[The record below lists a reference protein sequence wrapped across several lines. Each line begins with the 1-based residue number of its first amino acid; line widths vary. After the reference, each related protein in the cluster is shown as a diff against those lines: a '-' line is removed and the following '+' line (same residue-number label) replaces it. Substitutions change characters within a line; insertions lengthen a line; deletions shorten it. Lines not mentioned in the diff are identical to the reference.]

1 MFEPDE
7 IFIGKVLGSLK
18 ANMLPDEIE
27 TLKKTDPPKR
37 AMFILEHSNMTESE
51 IARTL
56 SELSGFGMVEDFD
69 TAENAQ
75 GLLPLRLINEY
86 QCLPTKEGDIAVSWP
101 PSLDMNKWV
110 VALTEKIPSWKIA
123 PVSLISEKI
132 AESFGVGADSLSEN
146 DVADFSNIDD
156 NNIEEDEN
164 AAIIRFVNEIIT
176 RALSDRATDIH
187 IEPQRDSL
195 VIRYRIDGNL
205 VPLKLPENLQKFK
218 DAIIS
223 RIKIMSRL
231 NISEKRRP
239 QDGRITFNA
248 KGGEEIDIRVSSLP
262 TLYGESV
269 SLRLLS
275 QKSQPVTI
283 EDLGFLPEDAAKI
296 AKPLARPHGIILV
309 TGPTG
314 SGKSTTLTAFIRRLR
329 SPEIRIIT
337 VEDPVEYEVEGVNQ
351 TQVHPEIGLTFSS
364 VLRSVL
370 RQDPDVIMVGEI
382 RDRET
387 ADIAIRASL
396 TGHLVLST
404 LHTNDAAGALTRLTD
419 MDIEPF
425 LIASSVEMILAQR
438 LVRRLCSC
446 AKPAN
451 LDRAYVESCL
461 VSLGLPAGEIQHLG
475 NIRSPG
481 GCDKCRGIGYFGRVG
496 IFEILL
502 SNEDIHA
509 AIIARQSAQEIRKV
523 AERHGMRSLQECGWE
538 LVKRGITGLDEVM
551 YYANIVEENQEK
563 DG

>member
-1 MFEPDE
+1 MFETDD
-7 IFIGKVLGSLK
+7 IFLEKVK
-18 ANMLPDEIE
+18 AEFKDALLPDDLESLSKIPSERRAQYILERGNLTEIE
-27 TLKKTDPPKR
+27 IAKKL
-37 AMFILEHSNMTESE
+37 AS
-51 IARTL
+51 
-56 SELSGFGMVEDFD
+56 LSGIEF
-69 TAENAQ
+69 AEKFTMAERPQ
-75 GLLPLRLINEY
+75 EELPLRVINEY
-86 QCLPTKEGDIAVSWP
+86 QCLPTSDKFIAISWP
-101 PSLDMNKWV
+101 PTDDMNRWV
-110 VALTEKIPSWKIA
+110 AAITDSVPNWKIA
-123 PVSLISEKI
+123 PVTAVSKTI
-132 AESFGVGADSLSEN
+132 AESFGVGADSLSGK
-146 DVADFSNIDD
+146 DADEFSDITDSEV
-156 NNIEEDEN
+156 EEDEN
-164 AAIIRFVNEIIT
+164 AAIIKFVNEIVT
-176 RALSDRATDIH
+176 RALADRATDIH

-195 VIRYRIDGNL
+195 IIRYRIDGNL
-205 VPLKLPENLQKFK
+205 VPVRLPENLVKFK

-223 RIKIMSRL
+223 RIKIMARL

-239 QDGRITFNA
+239 QDGRITFNT
-248 KGGEEIDIRVSSLP
+248 KNGEEIDIRVSSLP

-283 EDLGFLPEDAAKI
+283 EDLGFLPEDVEKI

-351 TQVHPEIGLTFSS
+351 TQVQPEIGLTFSS

-404 LHTNDAAGALTRLTD
+404 LHTNDAAGALTRLID

-438 LVRRLCSC
+438 LVRRLCGCSVL
-446 AKPAN
+446 AN
-451 LDRAYVESCL
+451 YDIPYVASCL
-461 VSLGLPAGEIQHLG
+461 VSLGINAAEISNSG
-475 NIRSPG
+475 TIRKPH
-481 GCDKCRGIGYFGRVG
+481 GCDKCRGIGYYGRVG

-502 SNEDIHA
+502 TNDDIHA
-509 AIIARQSAQEIRKV
+509 MIVSRKTAQDIRKV
-523 AERHGMRSLQECGWE
+523 AEKHGMRSLQECGWE
-538 LVKRGITGLDEVM
+538 LVKRGMTGMDEIM
-551 YYANIVEENQEK
+551 YYANIVEENAK
-563 DG
+563 DA

>member
-1 MFEPDE
+1 MKDADE
-7 IFIGKVLGSLK
+7 FSDI
-18 ANMLPDEIE
+18 
-27 TLKKTDPPKR
+27 TD
-37 AMFILEHSNMTESE
+37 SE
-51 IARTL
+51 
-56 SELSGFGMVEDFD
+56 V
-69 TAENAQ
+69 
-75 GLLPLRLINEY
+75 
-86 QCLPTKEGDIAVSWP
+86 
-101 PSLDMNKWV
+101 
-110 VALTEKIPSWKIA
+110 
-123 PVSLISEKI
+123 
-132 AESFGVGADSLSEN
+132 
-146 DVADFSNIDD
+146 
-156 NNIEEDEN
+156 EEDEN
-164 AAIIRFVNEIIT
+164 AAIIKFVNEMS
-176 RALSDRATDIH
+176 RARSPTAQPTY

-195 VIRYRIDGNL
+195 IIRYRIDGNL
-205 VPLKLPENLQKFK
+205 VPVRLPENLVKFK

-223 RIKIMSRL
+223 RIKIMARL

-239 QDGRITFNA
+239 QDGRITFNTRN
-248 KGGEEIDIRVSSLP
+248 GEEIDIRVSSLP

-283 EDLGFLPEDAAKI
+283 EDLGFLPEDVEKI
-296 AKPLARPHGIILV
+296 AKPLAPPRIILV

-351 TQVHPEIGLTFSS
+351 TQVQPEIGLTFSS

-404 LHTNDAAGALTRLTD
+404 LHTNDAAGALTRLID

-438 LVRRLCSC
+438 LVRRLCGCSV
-446 AKPAN
+446 PAN
-451 LDRAYVESCL
+451 YDIPYVASCL
-461 VSLGLPAGEIQHLG
+461 VSLGINAAEISNSG
-475 NIRSPG
+475 TIRKPH
-481 GCDKCRGIGYFGRVG
+481 GCDKCRGIGYYGRVG

-502 SNEDIHA
+502 ANDDIHA
-509 AIIARQSAQEIRKV
+509 MIVSRKTAQDIRKV
-523 AERHGMRSLQECGWE
+523 AEKHGMRSLQECGWE
-538 LVKRGITGLDEVM
+538 LVKRGMTYDGRNNVLRQHCRGKRKRCLILNTAVDSSGKTSSGVLRQAIKRLPRRCWRRFSQPDYVEAFGIRIVVKRRSVIIRGKRNSQRRWRKRGPGIGKSCTS
-551 YYANIVEENQEK
+551 YA
-563 DG
+563 GAGTPRATP